1 MTRPRAPLAAAAIDL
16 PAGSPGGSVELFHDL
31 YTGDE
36 PLVPAKPLM
45 LSPAG
50 SSAIVPREIGLLDV
64 PGKCLDGQ
72 GFWAYVAALQRSMLS
87 HLAAHQVDVLH
98 LHHLAFGAAPALVRA
113 FPRHPSIALV
123 HGTDLLFAATHG
135 TQRQVLLATARGANI
150 ICAPTPAMADHLL
163 RIAPRTDRRKIVLV
177 PWGVPDHLLAAPP
190 PALGPRH
197 GGPLRLLYAGRLTPE
212 KGGRALAH
220 TAAAVSGV
228 EWSIAAPE
236 AEYATLLPMLRE
248 LGVRVSYLGWIPRRK
263 LWQTFG
269 QHDALVMP
277 STTLEAFGLVA
288 VEAQACGLPV
298 LYQPVP
304 GLSDTIGDSG
314 LPVDLSSPHAL
325 ARTLAALV
333 REPGTLEEVR
343 RRGYRNARRF
353 PLSSTAEALNTLG
366 AQLA

>member
-36 PLVPAKPLM
+36 PLIPAKPLM
-45 LSPAG
+45 LTPPNG
-50 SSAIVPREIGLLDV
+50 SATVPREIGLLDV
-64 PGKCLDGQ
+64 TGKCLDGPA
-72 GFWAYVAALQRSMLS
+72 FWTYVTALQRSVLS

-98 LHHLAFGAAPALVRA
+98 LHHLAFGAAPALARA

-123 HGTDLLFAATHG
+123 HGTDLLFAATHD

-150 ICAPTPAMADHLL
+150 ICVPTPAMADHLL
-163 RIAPRTDRRKIVLV
+163 RIAPRTDRRKIVLL
-177 PWGVPDHLLAAPP
+177 PWGVPDHLLAAP

-212 KGGRALAH
+212 KGGRALAR
-220 TAAAVSGV
+220 AAASVSGV

-236 AEYATLLPMLRE
+236 AEYAALLPTLRK
-248 LGVRVSYLGWIPRRK
+248 LRAHVSYLGWVPRRK

-269 QHDALVMP
+269 RHDALVMP

-314 LPVDLSSPHAL
+314 LPVDLSSPHDL
-325 ARTLAALV
+325 GPTLAALV
-333 REPGTLEEVR
+333 RDRGALEEVR

-353 PLSSTAEALNTLG
+353 PLSSTAEALNHLG

>member
-1 MTRPRAPLAAAAIDL
+1 MTGPRAPLAAAAIDL

-36 PLVPAKPLM
+36 PLIPAKPLM
-45 LSPAG
+45 LTPAS
-50 SSAIVPREIGLLDV
+50 SSATVPRGLGLLDV
-64 PGKCLDGQ
+64 PGKCLDGP
-72 GFWAYVAALQRSMLS
+72 GFRAYVAALQRSMLS

-98 LHHLAFGAAPALVRA
+98 LHHLAFGAAPALARA
-113 FPRHPSIALV
+113 FPRLPSIALV
-123 HGTDLLFAATHG
+123 HGTDLLFAAMHG

-150 ICAPTPAMADHLL
+150 ICVPTPAMADHLL
-163 RIAPRTDRRKIVLV
+163 CIAPRTDRRKIVLV
-177 PWGVPDHLLAAPP
+177 PWGVPDHLLAAP

-220 TAAAVSGV
+220 AAAAVSGV

-236 AEYATLLPMLRE
+236 AEYAALLPTLRE
-248 LGVRVSYLGWIPRRK
+248 LRVRVSYLGWMPRRK

-314 LPVDLSSPHAL
+314 LPVDLSSPHDL
-325 ARTLAALV
+325 APTLSALV
-333 REPGTLEEVR
+333 RDPDMLEEVR
-343 RRGYRNARRF
+343 RRGYRNAGRF
-353 PLSSTAEALNTLG
+353 PLSSTAEALNNLG